1 MADRP
6 QRRLHRPP
14 PGLAG
19 LRAASSPQTDRLKL
33 QHQVERTVGAE
44 YLALRSRRAK
54 GWRPE
59 PVPTTPLQTPSL
71 QLRAGPGARPTASL
85 DAEGGAR
92 GTPAGSLGGGAGGGP
107 GSSLLSPERL
117 LSQPACG
124 ATGSPGSAEQASGQR
139 GAGASRVLSRHISQ
153 HAAMDGSTLPSGFA
167 VFTTFPELLFIFELV
182 FGGLVWMLITSS
194 QLPNPLLQGW
204 VTFVSVFCFIGTGV
218 LLFLYLTGA
227 HGGETSWVSLE
238 SAYHTVAVLLYSI
251 ASILEILATIY
262 MQDGFTYEHYLEN
275 ISAVVFSCITSLL
288 YMAHVVF
295 V

>member
-1 MADRP
+1 MD
-6 QRRLHRPP
+6 
-14 PGLAG
+14 G
-19 LRAASSPQTDRLKL
+19 
-33 QHQVERTVGAE
+33 RTLPSGFAVF
-44 YLALRSRRAK
+44 
-54 GWRPE
+54 
-59 PVPTTPLQTPSL
+59 TTF
-71 QLRAGPGARPTASL
+71 
-85 DAEGGAR
+85 
-92 GTPAGSLGGGAGGGP
+92 
-107 GSSLLSPERL
+107 PER
-117 LSQPACG
+117 P
-124 ATGSPGSAEQASGQR
+124 PGSAEQASGQR
-139 GAGASRVLSRHISQ
+139 GAGAPRVLSRHISQ
-153 HAAMDGSTLPSGFA
+153 HAAMDGRTLPSGFA

-194 QLPNPLLQGW
+194 QLPNPLVQGW
-204 VTFVSVFCFIGTGV
+204 VTFVSVFCFIGTGA

-275 ISAVVFSCITSLL
+275 ISAVVFSCIASLL